1 MIFEQIKLKGGDNF
15 SYIIGDE
22 ETHEVII
29 VDPSFNGEAL
39 TNLIQTRGLKVKYVV
54 NTHSHSDH
62 IYHNMVLAS
71 RFQAKIVAHKNS
83 LSKKGLVV
91 DDGDVLTIG
100 SVKIQVIYTPGH
112 SPDSICLF
120 VDKVVL
126 TGDTLFVGEC
136 GRTDTLGGSARELY
150 DSLFNKLMKLD
161 DSVEVYPGHD
171 YGPRPHSTIGL
182 QKKTNYVLEKRTLAQ
197 FLEFMKT

>member
-62 IYHNMVLAS
+62 TYHNMVLAS
-71 RFQAKIVAHKNS
+71 RFGAKIVAHKNS
-83 LSKKGLVV
+83 PSKKDLIV

-100 SVKIQVIYTPGH
+100 SVTIHVIYTPGH

-120 VDKVVL
+120 VDKIVL

-136 GRTDTLGGSARELY
+136 GRTDTFGGSAQELY
-150 DSLFNKLMKLD
+150 NSLFNKLMKLD